1 MDQGRPTVTAAAP
14 IERARTLL
22 QLRRPADAERE
33 LRGVLVQE
41 PQNAMAHAFLAV
53 ALTEQRRGQ
62 EAVATAG
69 EAVRLVPDF
78 WFGHYV
84 AGQALFRAGR
94 YDEAIAALRTALNL
108 NLSYAP
114 IWEVLARIHLHR
126 GEWSLTVDAARRG
139 LEIDPEESDL
149 VSLLALGLSG
159 LGQTAAA
166 GDAAAQAVRLSP
178 ESALAHLVYGRAA
191 LARGRAGEAA
201 EAFREVL
208 RLDPSFGQARD
219 LLVAALKQRNPLYR
233 WLERLRGRFF
243 GGWRLVLLLPVAPP
257 LIAVFV
263 LIALLHWAAWVA
275 EAFTTLRLTRAR
287 ATSLLFEAGE
297 SRVAVLCCGL
307 LAAGAALLA
316 LGIALAGEPVGTAG
330 VAVMAL
336 VTPVQEAA
344 HTGSPL
350 GRRILFGW
358 VGLLAVAAI
367 VSAALGAVAGALLSC
382 YAALATIWIAAGVRR
397 LLAPAPD
404 PV

>member
-1 MDQGRPTVTAAAP
+1 MVTAAAP

-41 PQNAMAHAFLAV
+41 PQNALAHAFLSV

-62 EAVATAG
+62 EAVAEAG

-78 WFGHYV
+78 WLGHYV

-94 YDEAIAALRTALNL
+94 LDEAVAALRTALRL
-108 NLSYAP
+108 NMSYAP
-114 IWEVLARIHLHR
+114 IWEVLARVHLQR
-126 GEWSLTVDAARRG
+126 GEWSRTADAARRG
-139 LEIDPEESDL
+139 LELDPEDSDL
-149 VSLLALGLSG
+149 VSLLALALIG
-159 LGQTAAA
+159 LGQAAA
-166 GDAAAQAVRLSP
+166 ALDTAAQAIRLSP
-178 ESALAHLVYGRAA
+178 ESALAHLVRGRAA
-191 LARGRAGEAA
+191 LALRRPGEAA
-201 EAFREVL
+201 GSFREVL
-208 RLDPSFGQARD
+208 RLDPGFGQARD

-233 WLERLRGRFF
+233 WLEGPRRRFF
-243 GGWRLVLLLPVAPP
+243 GGWRMVFLLPVAPP

-275 EAFTTLRLTRAR
+275 EAVTTLRLTRAR
-287 ATSLLFEAGE
+287 ATMLLFEAGE
-297 SRVAVLCCGL
+297 SRVAALCCGL
-307 LAAGAALLA
+307 LAAGAGLLA
-316 LGIALAGEPVGTAG
+316 LGIAVAGEPVGTAG
-330 VAVMAL
+330 AAVMAL

-350 GRRILFGW
+350 GRRILYGW
-358 VGLLAVAAI
+358 TGLLAVAATA
-367 VSAALGAVAGALLSC
+367 SAALGEMSGALLSC

-397 LLAPAPD
+397 LFAPAPD